1 MGTGPLVSA
10 FRSCCYRPTHDND
23 ISRVYAGYCLECISD
38 KDTSPCMRSRDQQVM
53 NELRLVLLLH
63 YALTYGFRARH
74 SEKKGRFVNTYT
86 CALGN

>member
-1 MGTGPLVSA
+1 
-10 FRSCCYRPTHDND
+10 
-23 ISRVYAGYCLECISD
+23 
-38 KDTSPCMRSRDQQVM
+38 MRSRDQQVM
-53 NELRLVLLLH
+53 SELRLVLLLH